1 MILNHISIGVSDLEK
16 AVSFYDAVLETLSIN
31 RTHYIENAAAAY
43 GERFEFWIGYPIEG
57 RATSGNGVHVA
68 LNAPSKDAV
77 MRFYKTALEL
87 GGQCEGQPGPRPEY
101 GETYFAAF
109 VRDLDGNKLEAVFLQ

>member
-1 MILNHISIGVSDLEK
+1 MILNHISIGISDLEK

-57 RATSGNGVHVA
+57 KATSGNGMHVA

-87 GGQCEGQPGPRPEY
+87 GGQCEGQPE
-101 GETYFAAF
+101 AL
-109 VRDLDGNKLEAVFLQ
+109 DLNMVKLTMRHLSEILMGTS

>member
-1 MILNHISIGVSDLEK
+1 MILNHISIGISDLEK

-43 GERFEFWIGYPIEG
+43 GERFEFWIGHPIEG

-77 MRFYKTALEL
+77 MRFYQTALEL

-101 GETYFAAF
+101 GETYYAAF
-109 VRDLDGNKLEAVFLQ
+109 VRDLDGNKLEAVFMQ